1 MKSLTVCIVLCQN
14 TKNGTIYGKQ
24 DGNDKKEQ
32 RKMKSAVSG
41 KSQLQESSGNNFDIG
56 FHNLLDEINRG

>member
-1 MKSLTVCIVLCQN
+1 MIKRA
-14 TKNGTIYGKQ
+14 
-24 DGNDKKEQ
+24 E
-32 RKMKSAVSG
+32 KMKSAVSG

>member
-14 TKNGTIYGKQ
+14 TKSGTIYGKQ
-24 DGNDKKEQ
+24 DGNDKKEK

>member
-14 TKNGTIYGKQ
+14 TKSGTIYGKQ
-24 DGNDKKEQ
+24 DGNDKKEK

-41 KSQLQESSGNNFDIG
+41 KIAAAGIFWQ
-56 FHNLLDEINRG
+56 

>member
-1 MKSLTVCIVLCQN
+1 MKNLTVCIILCQN
-14 TKNGTIYGKQ
+14 TKTGTIYSKQ
-24 DGNDKKEQ
+24 DENDKKEQ

>member
-24 DGNDKKEQ
+24 DGNDKKSRENEI
-32 RKMKSAVSG
+32 SG
-41 KSQLQESSGNNFDIG
+41 FW
-56 FHNLLDEINRG
+56 